1 MIIMAE
7 QQAQEGGS
15 EGASVE
21 ARKIRSIPN
30 AITQTIT
37 GTKVVVA
44 VGKKKTAIA
53 KAVVKSGAGR
63 VRINGVP
70 VEIWPIEMARL
81 KMMEPMILAGKL
93 ASSVDIDISV
103 RGGGFMGQ
111 ASAVRIAISRG
122 LLEYFQDQNLYNL
135 FSVYDESMIKGDHR
149 RTEPKK
155 PGLKHARSKR
165 QKAYR

>member
-1 MIIMAE
+1 MAE
-7 QQAQEGGS
+7 QEEVQKQE
-15 EGASVE
+15 EQQE
-21 ARKIRSIPN
+21 TRRIRTIPN
-30 AITQTIT
+30 TIAQTVKGI
-37 GTKVVVA
+37 KVVIA

-53 KAVVKSGAGR
+53 KAIVKQGIGR

-81 KMMEPMILAGKL
+81 KMMEPLTLAGKL
-93 ASSVDIDISV
+93 SSQVDIDVSV
-103 RGGGFMGQ
+103 SGGGFMGQ
-111 ASAVRIAISRG
+111 ASAVRMAIARG
-122 LLEYFQDQNLYNL
+122 LLEYFQDQNLYRL

>member
-1 MIIMAE
+1 M
-7 QQAQEGGS
+7 
-15 EGASVE
+15 
-21 ARKIRSIPN
+21 
-30 AITQTIT
+30 
-37 GTKVVVA
+37 A

-53 KAVVKSGAGR
+53 KAVVKSGVGR
-63 VRINGVP
+63 VRINGGVP

-81 KMMEPMILAGKL
+81 KMMEPIILAGKL
-93 ASSVDIDISV
+93 ASSVDIEISV
-103 RGGGFMGQ
+103 RGGGVMGQ
-111 ASAVRIAISRG
+111 ASAVRMAIARG